1 MGDTATNF
9 LVAVCF
15 LGLSEVGVLSSLVS
29 VAISLSSFWS
39 SCFSCVVSF
48 SICLISCSIV
58 CFFFGVFGGVFIVC
72 AFWLVNHVDAGEV
85 ADGV

>member
-1 MGDTATNF
+1 M
-9 LVAVCF
+9 
-15 LGLSEVGVLSSLVS
+15 LSSLVS
-29 VAISLSSFWS
+29 LAIFLSSFWIS
-39 SCFSCVVSF
+39 WFSCVVSF

-58 CFFFGVFGGVFIVC
+58 CFFFGVFGVVIGC